1 MQIIYCPK
9 LLVND
14 MIIFEQD
21 PDTILQDS
29 LIHQADSSAQKP
41 LIYSDTTAV
50 KDTLSVFSDTVA
62 VITEKQKD
70 IKAEKVEA
78 EEIVTSEFFDSIFT
92 GKEPDYTGKFP
103 FHFIEKNRIREQ
115 KTKEVLLK
123 HLRDGDNI
131 PENPF
136 HQDWMIIVILIS
148 AFMYALLA
156 SLSGRLIIE
165 VKNFVLFRGVDKSI
179 PDTSGLFQWQS
190 TLFNLVS
197 FINLSLFLY
206 VAAIHYGI
214 TIFQASEILSWLV
227 ILVVLILIVTLR
239 HIISLAAGYISGQRH
254 AFNEYIMINYSFYR
268 ILSLVLFI
276 NTILLLYT
284 NSLSP
289 GSLISAGFAIVIIL
303 YLLRLIKLFFIFIKR
318 NISILYLI
326 LYLCALEFLPVGV
339 LIKYFTGL
347 F

>member
-1 MQIIYCPK
+1 
-9 LLVND
+9 

-21 PDTILQDS
+21 PNTILQDS
-29 LIHQADSSAQKP
+29 LINQADTSAQKP

-62 VITEKQKD
+62 VITEKQTD
-70 IKAEKVEA
+70 TKAEKVET

-92 GKEPDYTGKFP
+92 GKEQDYKEKFP

-115 KTKEVLLK
+115 KTKEVLIK
-123 HLRDGDNI
+123 HLREGINI
-131 PENPF
+131 TENPF
-136 HQDWMIIVILIS
+136 HQDWMIIMILIS
-148 AFMYALLA
+148 AFIYAFLA
-156 SLSGRLIIE
+156 SVSGKLVSE
-165 VKNFVLFRGVDKSI
+165 VKNFFLFRGKDKSFS
-179 PDTSGLFQWQS
+179 DTSGLFQWQS

-206 VAAIHYGI
+206 VAAVHYGI
-214 TIFQASEILSWLV
+214 TIYPASEILSWLI
-227 ILVVLILIVTLR
+227 ILVIIILLVTFR
-239 HIISLAAGYISGQRH
+239 HIISLAAGNISGQRH
-254 AFNEYIMINYSFYR
+254 AFNEYILVNYWFYR

-284 NSLSP
+284 ESFPP
-289 GSLISAGFAIVIIL
+289 GSLIRAGFAIIIIL
-303 YLLRLIKLFFIFIKR
+303 YLLRLNKLFFIFIKR